1 MEDSILTSIKLALGL
16 PEEYDVFDPQ
26 LVMHINSAI
35 SVLTELGVGPES
47 GFKITGKDEVW
58 NDFLDDPNLLELCK
72 TTTYLRVRLMFD
84 PPANSFVVTSIEKQL
99 SEYDWRINIMIDNI
113 RGY

>member
-1 MEDSILTSIKLALGL
+1 MEESILTSIKLALGL
-16 PEEYDVFDPQ
+16 PEEYDAFDSQ
-26 LVMHINSAI
+26 VIMHINSALN
-35 SVLTELGVGPES
+35 VLTELGVGTNS
-47 GFKITGKDEVW
+47 GFKITGETETW
-58 NDFLDDPNLLELCK
+58 GDFLDDPNLLELCK

-99 SEYDWRINIMIDNI
+99 AEYDWRINIMMDNI